1 MNLKELSKEISYAL
15 RQSRMQAHVG
25 TPAREGHGH
34 RFHLLPRKI
43 A

>member
-1 MNLKELSKEISYAL
+1 MNLEKLSKEIPYAL

-25 TPAREGHGH
+25 APAREGHDN
-34 RFHLLPRKI
+34 RFHILPRKI